1 MTVPRRRGGLATVA
15 AVSEV
20 SFNYLQHLVTVP
32 VSVNGI
38 ESRFILDSGIGLTL
52 LRCERAE
59 STGVRP
65 TGASF
70 TGRRMSGQSVTIP
83 LGEIPTMTFAGSTCE
98 LVEVGIFDMSSFP
111 PELAGIGGFL
121 SLAFF
126 ADRPLTVDYGRGV
139 VIVETRETLAA
150 RYADGVPVSVDVRRD
165 GPSVTMFMPLT
176 IPGGRSI
183 SVEIDMGSDEL
194 ILDERLAEETGASL
208 DGDGVRRVE
217 GTDETGRAYTRRF
230 TRLAGRIH
238 PTTAAH
244 LAQDDPDVM
253 FQRIIHDGLVGH
265 AFLRQHVV
273 TFDVSGAAIVLG

>member
-1 MTVPRRRGGLATVA
+1 
-15 AVSEV
+15 VSEV
-20 SFNYLQHLVTVP
+20 SFHYLQHLVTVP

-38 ESRFILDSGIGLTL
+38 ESRFVLDSGIGLTL
-52 LRCERAE
+52 LRSELSE
-59 STGVRP
+59 SAGLRP

-83 LGEIPTMTFAGSTCE
+83 LGEIPAMTFAGSMCE
-98 LVEVGIFDMSSFP
+98 QVEVGVLDMSFFP
-111 PELAGIGGFL
+111 ADLAGIGGFL

-126 ADRPLTVDYGRGV
+126 ADCPLSVDYRRGV

-150 RYADGVPVSVDVRRD
+150 RYADGVPVSVDVQHD

-183 SVEIDMGSDEL
+183 SVEVDMGSDQL

-208 DGDGVRRVE
+208 DDDGGRRVE
-217 GTDETGRAYTRRF
+217 GTDETGHAYTRRF
-230 TRLAGRIH
+230 TRLVGRIY
-238 PTTAAH
+238 PTTAPH
-244 LAQDDPDVM
+244 LAQDDPVVM
-253 FQRIIHDGLVGH
+253 FQRIIHDGLVGD

-273 TFDVSGAAIVLG
+273 TFDVAGAAIVLG